1 MSGGAMFDQVMMSF
15 LSQQGMVG
23 ADGLVD
29 KAKFQKMMNDAKS
42 IQNQIEASTW
52 NSMVEQARAWR

>member
-1 MSGGAMFDQVMMSF
+1 MSSNGLSDQIMMSF

-42 IQNQIEASTW
+42 VQNQIEASTW
-52 NSMVEQARAWR
+52 NSMVEQAKAWR

>member
-1 MSGGAMFDQVMMSF
+1 MFDQVMMSF

-42 IQNQIEASTW
+42 VQNQIEASTW
-52 NSMVEQARAWR
+52 NSMVEQAKAWR